1 MPRFSR
7 FRQAKV
13 LVLQAYCKQIE
24 DHDIDNKKVT
34 SARADR
40 TNWRD
45 LASGS
50 AVEAI
55 ARGIH
60 NQWGLWVGVSTRAGL
75 VIPIY
80 GDRKLVQAAP
90 MCDHF
95 IGRIDSTGS
104 CSSSLLSWSIG
115 HTNQGAVC
123 HAGLQAEVVSLG
135 DAGCVFASGFLS
147 GDEQIGTSKLLE
159 RASQLHIDRQDV
171 ASRLVGVPRLSH
183 SDRKAVRVLLE
194 SIREL
199 MVEEDPREFGQDKAR
214 NDYSNIVG
222 QSPAI
227 LKLFGL
233 LDRVTRNDS
242 TVLVQGENG
251 TGKELIARAIH
262 ANSQRNKMGFVTQNC
277 SALNDNLLDSELF
290 GHTRGAFTGAIAD
303 KRGLFEVADGG
314 TLFLDEIGDMSTTMQ
329 VKLLRVL
336 QEGTFLPVGDT
347 VTRKVDVRI
356 IAASNRILRDM
367 VREGTFREDL
377 FYRLNVITMVVP
389 PLRKRRA
396 DIPLLL
402 DHFLHEFAQQS
413 KSAQKALMPE
423 TSDMLVAY
431 DWPGNVRE
439 LRHEVERLAV
449 LSGHDELIEPDL
461 VSRRIVED
469 VDPNRILDDPD
480 EYGTLPEAVEAL
492 ERRMILEALQATGWN
507 KSRTAKKLGISRRN
521 LIRKVQAFQLKP
533 RQSS

>member
-1 MPRFSR
+1 MKPLP
-7 FRQAKV
+7 A
-13 LVLQAYCKQIE
+13 E
-24 DHDIDNKKVT
+24 
-34 SARADR
+34 R
-40 TNWRD
+40 TNWQD
-45 LASGS
+45 LAGGS
-50 AVEAI
+50 AIDAI
-55 ARGIH
+55 AGAIQR
-60 NQWGLWVGVSTRAGL
+60 QWGLWVGVSTRAGL
-75 VIPIY
+75 VIPICQ
-80 GDRKLVQAAP
+80 DREAVPAAP
-90 MCDHF
+90 VCDRF
-95 IGRIDSTGS
+95 MGRIDATGS
-104 CSSSLLSWSIG
+104 CASSLLSWSIG
-115 HTNQGAVC
+115 DANKRSAC
-123 HAGLQAEVVSLG
+123 HAGLKAEVVPLG
-135 DAGCVFASGFLS
+135 DAGCLFASGFLDADGQAS
-147 GDEQIGTSKLLE
+147 ASSLLI
-159 RASQLHIDRQDV
+159 RADQLHIGRQDV
-171 ASRLVGVPRLSH
+171 AGGLGDIPRLSE
-183 SDRKAVRVLLE
+183 SDRTALRVLLE

-199 MVEEDPREFGQDKAR
+199 MVEDSPVEVHHDRPR

-227 LKLFGL
+227 LKLFSL

-262 ANSQRNKMGFVTQNC
+262 ANSRRNKMGFVTQNC

-402 DHFLHEFAQQS
+402 DHFLHEFARQS
-413 KSAQKALMPE
+413 KTTPKTLMPE
-423 TSDMLVAY
+423 TSEMLVSY

-449 LSGHDELIEPDL
+449 LSGNDEVIESDL

-492 ERRMILEALQATGWN
+492 ERRMINEALQATGWN
-507 KSRTAKKLGISRRN
+507 KSRAAKKLGVSRRN

-533 RQSS
+533 RPKS

>member
-1 MPRFSR
+1 
-7 FRQAKV
+7 
-13 LVLQAYCKQIE
+13 
-24 DHDIDNKKVT
+24 
-34 SARADR
+34 
-40 TNWRD
+40 
-45 LASGS
+45 
-50 AVEAI
+50 
-55 ARGIH
+55 
-60 NQWGLWVGVSTRAGL
+60 
-75 VIPIY
+75 
-80 GDRKLVQAAP
+80 
-90 MCDHF
+90 
-95 IGRIDSTGS
+95 
-104 CSSSLLSWSIG
+104 
-115 HTNQGAVC
+115 
-123 HAGLQAEVVSLG
+123 
-135 DAGCVFASGFLS
+135 
-147 GDEQIGTSKLLE
+147 
-159 RASQLHIDRQDV
+159 
-171 ASRLVGVPRLSH
+171 
-183 SDRKAVRVLLE
+183 
-194 SIREL
+194 
-199 MVEEDPREFGQDKAR
+199 
-214 NDYSNIVG
+214 
-222 QSPAI
+222 
-227 LKLFGL
+227 
-233 LDRVTRNDS
+233 
-242 TVLVQGENG
+242 
-251 TGKELIARAIH
+251 
-262 ANSQRNKMGFVTQNC
+262 
-277 SALNDNLLDSELF
+277 
-290 GHTRGAFTGAIAD
+290 
-303 KRGLFEVADGG
+303 
-314 TLFLDEIGDMSTTMQ
+314 MQ

-449 LSGHDELIEPDL
+449 LSGNDELIEPDL